1 MSNNNTPNEKL
12 EPGEADSLKKQ
23 VKDLKAKVAQ
33 LEHELHCAKL
43 NGDKWHTLAGEER
56 RKVHDLTDIVAYCL
70 KKF

>member
-1 MSNNNTPNEKL
+1 VSNNNTPNEKL
-12 EPGEADSLKKQ
+12 EPSEVDSLKKQ
-23 VKDLKAKVAQ
+23 VKDLEAKVAQ

-56 RKVHDLTDIVAYCL
+56 RKIHDLTDIVAYCL